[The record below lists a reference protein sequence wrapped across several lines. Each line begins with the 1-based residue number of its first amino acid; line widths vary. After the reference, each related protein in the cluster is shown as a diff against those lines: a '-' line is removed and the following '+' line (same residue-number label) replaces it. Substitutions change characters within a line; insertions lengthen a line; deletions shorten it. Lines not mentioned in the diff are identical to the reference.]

1 MLRAPRDIQ
10 VAFDRKIEEAL
21 VKREERPD
29 LPEVAEVLSGFLLEI
44 ATRRIARQL
53 YEG

>member
-1 MLRAPRDIQ
+1 MLRVPLDIQ
-10 VAFDRKIEEAL
+10 VAFDRRIEEAL
-21 VKREERPD
+21 VGAPD

-53 YEG
+53 TKVK